1 MGLLDPSTSD
11 GRVIFFLPW
20 RGITIAG
27 TTDAPTGL
35 TAMPFA
41 REHDI
46 QFILQEIRS
55 YLSSELSGKQSNVS
69 KGSLNHL
76 RIAKFRSEFHS
87 EGVPMCYVCSDA

>member
-20 RGITIAG
+20 RGITVAG
-27 TTDAPTGL
+27 TTDAPTDL

-55 YLSSELSGKQSNVS
+55 YLSTELSGERLVVTPDI
-69 KGSLNHL
+69 LL
-76 RIAKFRSEFHS
+76 
-87 EGVPMCYVCSDA
+87 MDCSSWAIGI